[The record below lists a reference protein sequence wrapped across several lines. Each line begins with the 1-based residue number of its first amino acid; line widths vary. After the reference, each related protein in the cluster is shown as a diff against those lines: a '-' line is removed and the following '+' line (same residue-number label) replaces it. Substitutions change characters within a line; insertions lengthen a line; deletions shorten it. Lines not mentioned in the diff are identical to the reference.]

1 MSLSREVKIGNRT
14 VEVPITAMDQ
24 VINFFSPKMGQDRF
38 KIRAQMAMV
47 GGYTAAD
54 KTRRANQAGSRRET
68 DADTAILPDLRS
80 LREDSQHMLRNSA
93 IAVGAVKTNITK
105 VVGTGLK
112 VKSQLNREVLN
123 LTDEQADKW
132 QRQAEREFLL
142 ATDTREIDAE
152 RQLTFSLLQ
161 GLVLLKTLEDGD
173 VFTNMPRF
181 TRPGSPY
188 KLKLQ
193 IIEAARV
200 VNPGSTLPNSMS
212 ATTSNIVGGIE
223 KDSNGAPVA
232 YHVCNQHPGGIRYI
246 TGKNLTWTR
255 LPAFGN
261 TTGAPLVLH
270 HYDKTRPGQTR
281 GVPYLA
287 PVMEVIKQL
296 GRYTDAEVMAAV
308 VSGMLTT
315 FITNESGDPGQTL
328 PVNPDT
334 AAADPTDTGIELG
347 YGSVVGLLPGEKI
360 DTVNPGRPNPA
371 FDPFVTALCRQIGVA
386 LEIPFELL
394 VKHFTASYS
403 AARAALLEAWAYFTR
418 RRHWLVT
425 SFCQPVYEA
434 VITEAIATGRLSAP
448 GFFSD
453 PATRRAYLGT
463 TWIGDAA
470 GQIDPMKEI
479 NAAEK
484 RMALNLTTHAEEC
497 TALPYGGIDWEA
509 KFPQIVKEK
518 RMMEEAGIDDAKA
531 IPTPPPVAEIEEPAA
546 PETPDKPED
555 KKDSATTDAIS
566 ALTDAMAGMNRDLS
580 ALANREQPA
589 PVINVHPAP
598 VTVNT
603 PDIQITQAP
612 VNVTVEG
619 NKPGKTRFIKDAQDR
634 IIGAEPAED

>member
-1 MSLSREVKIGNRT
+1 MSLSREIKVGNRT
-14 VEVPITAMDQ
+14 VEVPVTLMDQ
-24 VINFFSPKMGQDRF
+24 VINFFDPRRGQDRF
-38 KIRAQMAMV
+38 KIRVQMAMA

-68 DADTAILPDLRS
+68 DADSAILPDLRT
-80 LREDSQHMLRNSA
+80 LREESQNMLRNSA

-112 VKSQLNREVLN
+112 VKPQINRESLN
-123 LTDEQADKW
+123 LSDEAADKW
-132 QRQAEREFLL
+132 ERAAEREFLL

-161 GLVLLKTLEDGD
+161 ALVLLKTLEDGD

-188 KLKLQ
+188 TLKLQ

-200 VNPGSTLPNSMS
+200 VNQHGL
-212 ATTSNIVGGIE
+212 ADSNLMAAGVE
-223 KDSNGAPVA
+223 KDATGAPVA
-232 YHVCNQHPGGIRYI
+232 YHICNQHPGGVRYRA
-246 TGKNLTWTR
+246 KQDLSWTR
-255 LPAFGN
+255 LPAFGKN
-261 TTGAPLVLH
+261 SGSPLVLH

-281 GVPYLA
+281 GVPYLT
-287 PVMEVIKQL
+287 PVLEIIKQL

-308 VSGMLTT
+308 VSGMLSV
-315 FITNESGDPGQTL
+315 FITTESGDPGNVLT
-328 PVNPDT
+328 PNPET
-334 AAADPTDTGIELG
+334 AAADSTDTGVELG
-347 YGSVVGLLPGEKI
+347 YGSVVGLLPGETVS
-360 DTVNPGRPNPA
+360 TVNPGRPNPA

-403 AARAALLEAWAYFTR
+403 AARAALLEAWAYFNR

-434 VITEAIATGRLSAP
+434 IITEAVATGRLSAP

-453 PATRRAYLGT
+453 PAIRRAYLGT
-463 TWIGDAA
+463 IWIGDAP
-470 GQIDPMKEI
+470 GQIDPLKEI

-497 TALPYGGIDWEA
+497 TAMPNGGSDWEA

-518 RMMEEAGIDDAKA
+518 RMMLAAGLDDAKA
-531 IPTPPPVAEIEEPAA
+531 LPIP
-546 PETPDKPED
+546 PET
-555 KKDSATTDAIS
+555 
-566 ALTDAMAGMNRDLS
+566 
-580 ALANREQPA
+580 
-589 PVINVHPAP
+589 
-598 VTVNT
+598 T
-603 PDIQITQAP
+603 PDDSDLET
-612 VNVTVEG
+612 E
-619 NKPGKTRFIKDAQDR
+619 
-634 IIGAEPAED
+634 

>member
-1 MSLSREVKIGNRT
+1 MSLSKEITVAGRT
-14 VEVPITAMDQ
+14 VSVPISAIDNI
-24 VINFFSPKMGQDRF
+24 INFFSPRHGQERF
-38 KIRAQMAMV
+38 RTRAQMAIS

-54 KTRRANQAGSRRET
+54 KTRTANKLGSRRET
-68 DADTAILPDLRS
+68 DADGAILPDLRT

-112 VKSQLNREVLN
+112 VKSQINRDILSMTE
-123 LTDEQADKW
+123 DQAN
-132 QRQAEREFLL
+132 QFERQAEREFLL

-152 RQLTFSLLQ
+152 RQLTFSLMQ

-181 TRPGSPY
+181 ARPGSPY

-193 IIEAARV
+193 LIEAARIC
-200 VNPGSTLPNSMS
+200 NKNGLADTAAQS
-212 ATTSNIVGGIE
+212 AGVE
-223 KDSNGAPVA
+223 KDTTGAPLA
-232 YHVCNQHPGGIRYI
+232 YHVCNQHPGGLRYR
-246 TGKNLTWTR
+246 TGKDLAWTR
-255 LPAFGN
+255 LEAFGRQS
-261 TTGAPLVLH
+261 GSPLVLH
-270 HYDKTRPGQTR
+270 HYDKTRPGMTR

-315 FITNESGDPGQTL
+315 FITNESGDPSQTL
-328 PVNPDT
+328 PQNAEAV
-334 AAADPTDTGIELG
+334 AADPTQTGIELG

-403 AARAALLEAWAYFTR
+403 AARAALLEAWSYFNR

-434 VITEAIATGRLSAP
+434 VITEAVATGRLQAP

-453 PATRRAYLGT
+453 PAIKRAYLGT
-463 TWIGDAA
+463 IWIGDAA
-470 GQIDPMKEI
+470 GQIDPLKEI

-497 TALPYGGIDWEA
+497 SAMPYGGADWEG
-509 KFPQIVKEK
+509 KFPQLVKEK
-518 RMMEEAGIDDAKA
+518 RMMKEAGIDDAKA
-531 IPTPPPVAEIEEPAA
+531 LPTPLAPPEPDSDDL
-546 PETPDKPED
+546 EGED
-555 KKDSATTDAIS
+555 
-566 ALTDAMAGMNRDLS
+566 
-580 ALANREQPA
+580 P
-589 PVINVHPAP
+589 
-598 VTVNT
+598 
-603 PDIQITQAP
+603 
-612 VNVTVEG
+612 
-619 NKPGKTRFIKDAQDR
+619 
-634 IIGAEPAED
+634 